1 MLLKDRRPHRSG
13 PARLLAAL
21 LLAAAPAAA
30 QQEPPVFVGE
40 TLRFSTSV
48 FGITGGHLI
57 LAGREDTWN
66 GRKMWRGEFQAVS
79 SDLLSK
85 FFLVRDW
92 VATWMDPVSLRSV
105 RFEKHTVEGK
115 RVRDETITFDWE
127 AGLARGE
134 RNGESFEVPISRDEP
149 AFDSLSTIF
158 YVRTLPLEVGAPPR
172 EIRVVNRKGVA
183 TLRIVVHGRETIK
196 VPAGKFRT
204 IRVEPTAADPDSE
217 GLIGKGKNMILWLTD
232 DARRMPVQIRSKL
245 KTGTLVGRLVAV
257 ERGNQPPPPTPPA
270 PTPTP
275 LAVGTL

>member
-1 MLLKDRRPHRSG
+1 MRSPRRTLLLG
-13 PARLLAAL
+13 ACLLAGLLAAPRGN
-21 LLAAAPAAA
+21 AAE
-30 QQEPPVFVGE
+30 EPPVFLGE
-40 TLRFSTSV
+40 TLRFQTSV
-48 FGITGGHLI
+48 FGVTGGHLI
-57 LAGREDTWN
+57 LSGREDMLD
-66 GRKMWRGEFQAVS
+66 GRKVWRGEFQAVS

-92 VATWMDPVSLRSV
+92 VATWMEPGSLRSV

-115 RVRDETITFDWE
+115 RVRDETIAFDWA
-127 AGLARGE
+127 AGVARGE
-134 RNGESFEVPISRDEP
+134 RNGSPFEVPITADQP

-158 YVRTLPLEVGAPPR
+158 YVRTLALKVGAPPQ

-183 TLRIVVHGRETIK
+183 ALRIVVHGRETVK
-196 VPAGKFRT
+196 VPAGKFET

-257 ERGNQPPPPTPPA
+257 ERGDQPPPPTPPA

-275 LAVGTL
+275 RETGRL

>member
-1 MLLKDRRPHRSG
+1 MRSPRPRRCG
-13 PARLLAAL
+13 PAARLLAAL
-21 LLAAAPAAA
+21 LATATPAAA
-30 QQEPPVFVGE
+30 QEETPVFVGE

-48 FGITGGHLI
+48 FGITGGQLI
-57 LAGREDTWN
+57 LSGREDTLD
-66 GRKMWRGEFQAVS
+66 GRKVWRGEFQAVS

-92 VATWMDPVSLRSV
+92 VATWMDPKTLRSLRY
-105 RFEKHTVEGK
+105 EKHTVEGK
-115 RVRDETITFDWE
+115 RVRDETITFDWA

-134 RNGESFEVPISRDEP
+134 RNGVPFEVPISPEEP

-158 YVRTLPLEVGAPPR
+158 YVRTLPLQVGAPPK

-183 TLRIVVHGRETIK
+183 ALRIVVHGRETIK
-196 VPAGKFRT
+196 VPAGKFQT

-245 KTGTLVGRLVAV
+245 KTGTLVGRLEAFD
-257 ERGNQPPPPTPPA
+257 RGNQPPPPTPPA

-275 LAVGTL
+275 RAAASF